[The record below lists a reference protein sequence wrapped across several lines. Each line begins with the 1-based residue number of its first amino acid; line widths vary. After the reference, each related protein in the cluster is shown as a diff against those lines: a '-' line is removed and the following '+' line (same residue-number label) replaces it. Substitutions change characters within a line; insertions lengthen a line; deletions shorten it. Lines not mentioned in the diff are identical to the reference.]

1 MTNNDPMQ
9 TNQPADNQ
17 PTMPRNRAVTEP
29 SDDQQPT
36 ISTPTLLNNRP
47 VIGRTDSA
55 PTLPANRPISPYYGD
70 YSNEPLR
77 PPPPP
82 SFEHESA
89 ARERMRRRRVKSRR
103 GGEWAWV
110 IIAGALF
117 SVVVIISM
125 SAFIMLRAATTD
137 EEFIP
142 TAVVELPTPVD
153 ARTTL
158 GGVAAGQQ
166 LTLSDGRSI
175 TLTPW
180 DGISR
185 FTVLVMGLDRRPGET
200 GLAYRTDTI
209 MLASIDPA
217 TQSIGVLSIPR
228 DLYVEVPGYSELQR
242 INSPMVLGEL
252 RQPGYGP
259 QLMMQT
265 AQYNLGIRIH
275 DYVAVDFNTFITLI
289 DAVGGVDIEVPYTI
303 SDPQY
308 PSMNYGYE
316 PLLISA
322 GLQHMDGGLALKYA
336 RTRHGDSDFQRAQR
350 QQQVMYAIRDK
361 VLNVDMLPQ
370 LIIQSPSLWGEL
382 SQGVSTGLS
391 LDQII
396 QLAWY
401 LKDIPG
407 GSIKTGVVDEGYSI
421 FYTTPQGASV
431 LIPDRAKLGNL
442 MVDVFGQN
450 YSQ

>member
-1 MTNNDPMQ
+1 MSDNNSNDWA
-9 TNQPADNQ
+9 ADDK
-17 PTMPRNRAVTEP
+17 PTMPH
-29 SDDQQPT
+29 
-36 ISTPTLLNNRP
+36 NRP
-47 VIGRTDSA
+47 VIGEPDTDLMASNA
-55 PTLPANRPISPYYGD
+55 PTLSNNRPVFYRPENTPTIPNNRPVSPA
-70 YSNEPLR
+70 YSSHYNEPLH

-82 SFEHESA
+82 PVSKESA
-89 ARERMRRRRVKSRR
+89 ARERMRRRRVKSRN

-110 IIAGALF
+110 VIAGALLG
-117 SVVVIISM
+117 VVVIISM
-125 SAFIMLRAATTD
+125 SAFIMLRAATS
-137 EEFIP
+137 EEEVLP

-153 ARTTL
+153 ARSALGRTTF
-158 GGVAAGQQ
+158 GQQ

-175 TLTPW
+175 ILTPW
-180 DGISR
+180 DGVSR

-200 GLAYRTDTI
+200 GLAYRTDTVI
-209 MLASIDPA
+209 LASIDPA

-289 DAVGGVDIEVPYTI
+289 DSIGGVDIDVPYTI
-303 SDPQY
+303 NDPQY
-308 PSMNYGYE
+308 PNMNFGYD
-316 PLLISA
+316 PLYIPA
-322 GLQHMDGGLALKYA
+322 GMQHMDGALALKYA

-361 VLNVDMLPQ
+361 VLNLDMLPQ
-370 LIIQSPSLWGEL
+370 LIVQSPSLWGQI
-382 SQGVSTGLS
+382 SQGISTGLS
-391 LDQII
+391 LDQLI

-407 GSIKTGVVDEGYSI
+407 GNIKTGVIDERYSI
-421 FYTTPQGASV
+421 FYTTSQGASV

-442 MVDVFGQN
+442 MVEVFGQS

>member
-1 MTNNDPMQ
+1 MTDNTSNDW
-9 TNQPADNQ
+9 ADDK
-17 PTMPRNRAVTEP
+17 PTMPHNRPVTGDTDTDVSP
-29 SDDQQPT
+29 FSAPT
-36 ISTPTLLNNRP
+36 STNNRP
-47 VIGRTDSA
+47 VYTQPGTRLPSA
-55 PTLPANRPISPYYGD
+55 PTLANNRPVSTYDYYT
-70 YSNEPLR
+70 EPLR

-82 SFEHESA
+82 PISKESA
-89 ARERMRRRRVKSRR
+89 ARERMRRRRVKSRH

-110 IIAGALF
+110 VIAGALL

-125 SAFIMLRAATTD
+125 SAFIILRAATSQ
-137 EEFIP
+137 EEILP
-142 TAVVELPTPVD
+142 TAVVDLPTPVD
-153 ARTTL
+153 ARSAL
-158 GGVAAGQQ
+158 GGTGQQ

-185 FTVLVMGLDRRPGET
+185 FTVLLMGLDRRPGET

-209 MLASIDPA
+209 MLASIDP
-217 TQSIGVLSIPR
+217 TTKTIGVLSIPR

-289 DAVGGVDIEVPYTI
+289 DAIGGVDVDVPSPI
-303 SDPQY
+303 NDPQY
-308 PSMNYGYE
+308 PNMNFGYD
-316 PLLISA
+316 PLYIPA
-322 GLQHMDGGLALKYA
+322 GMQHMDGTLALKYA

-350 QQQVMYAIRDK
+350 QQQVMYAVRDK
-361 VLNVDMLPQ
+361 VLNLDMLPQ
-370 LIIQSPSLWGEL
+370 LIIQSPTLWGEL

-391 LDQII
+391 LDQLI

-407 GSIKTGVVDEGYSI
+407 GNIKTGVVDERYSI

-442 MVDVFGQN
+442 MVEVFGQN

>member
-1 MTNNDPMQ
+1 MIDNHPMDE
-9 TNQPADNQ
+9 TTGDR
-17 PTMPRNRAVTEP
+17 PTLPHNRPVIEP
-29 SDDQQPT
+29 PDDQRLATSP
-36 ISTPTLLNNRP
+36 STLPNNRP
-47 VIGRTDSA
+47 VVGRAGSP
-55 PTLPANRPISPYYGD
+55 PTLPANPAVSPYYGD

-82 SFEHESA
+82 SLGRESA
-89 ARERMRRRRVKSRR
+89 ARERMRRRRVKSRH

-125 SAFIMLRAATTD
+125 SAFIMLRAATSN

-153 ARTTL
+153 ARTAL
-158 GGVAAGQQ
+158 GGAATGQQ

-217 TQSIGVLSIPR
+217 TKHIGVLSIPR

-303 SDPQY
+303 NDPQY
-308 PSMNYGYE
+308 PSMDYGYD
-316 PLLISA
+316 PLFIRA
-322 GLQHMDGGLALKYA
+322 GLQHMDGALALKYA

-361 VLNVDMLPQ
+361 VLNLDMLPQ
-370 LIIQSPSLWGEL
+370 LIIQSPSLWGGL
-382 SQGVSTGLS
+382 SQGISTGLS
-391 LDQII
+391 LDQLI

-401 LKDIPG
+401 LKDVPG
-407 GSIKTGVVDEGYSI
+407 GNIKTGVVDEQYSI

-442 MVDVFGQN
+442 MVEVFGQN